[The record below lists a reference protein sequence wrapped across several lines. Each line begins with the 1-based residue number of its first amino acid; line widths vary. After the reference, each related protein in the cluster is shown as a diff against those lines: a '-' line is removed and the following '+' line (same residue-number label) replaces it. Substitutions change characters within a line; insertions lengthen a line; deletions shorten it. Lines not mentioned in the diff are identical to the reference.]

1 MAQTIT
7 VGDLEA
13 TTGDQPWGGTI
24 EVKKGEKWSIGTVNS
39 FLLGSKYVK
48 YYNLKPGQWNIA
60 EYFDRFNYLWGS
72 IENLDED
79 TTLSYDS
86 STSNETEDSFI
97 AISRKDAISQIRKNY
112 REFINEREEEK
123 EDREEEEINDDD
135 KRDYVYQNIYRGDI
149 DNTIVGSGNGDATFD
164 LYFHK
169 DSKGRIDAF
178 LLVPDGYFEYVKIK
192 PRRVWQVITTNTHN
206 VYMIPIE
213 YIKGHKKL
221 KEELNTAAHIKRETK
236 HLFTHT
242 KNGEKK
248 LKYYITRTDK

>member
-1 MAQTIT
+1 MKIQHYPMIL
-7 VGDLEA
+7 VPVMKQKIVSL
-13 TTGDQPWGGTI
+13 Q
-24 EVKKGEKWSIGTVNS
+24 
-39 FLLGSKYVK
+39 
-48 YYNLKPGQWNIA
+48 
-60 EYFDRFNYLWGS
+60 
-72 IENLDED
+72 
-79 TTLSYDS
+79 
-86 STSNETEDSFI
+86 
-97 AISRKDAISQIRKNY
+97 
-112 REFINEREEEK
+112 
-123 EDREEEEINDDD
+123 
-135 KRDYVYQNIYRGDI
+135 YRGDI

-192 PRRVWQVITTNTHN
+192 PRKVWQVITTNTHN

-248 LKYYITRTDK
+248 LEYYITRTDKYSPYLYRIEKIIRY